1 MDNPDLNLG
10 LGAGSLEVRASRSGT
25 RLSGRFPYNSTAV
38 MSDGGRNGKPR
49 KEVFASRAFEYRIR
63 QPEAEIHLLHGHDY
77 DQVLARK
84 LDGSL
89 KLRDS
94 DDALSFDAVI
104 DPALAEAPFFQNLFA
119 QLRAGL
125 IGGISPGFRLPPER
139 AVPRQE
145 AEEVTDED
153 YVPAKG
159 MFGAVIR
166 RIKQALLFELSLVT
180 VPAYAETS
188 IEARSGDA
196 LILPVRPALHPT
208 ARWR

>member
-1 MDNPDLNLG
+1 MDADLSLG
-10 LGAGSLEVRASRSGT
+10 LGAGSLEVRASPKGT
-25 RLSGRFPYNSTAV
+25 RLHGRFPYNSTAV
-38 MSDGGRNGKPR
+38 MSDGGRNGPPR
-49 KEVFASRAFEYRIR
+49 KETFASRAFEYRIR

-89 KLRDS
+89 RIRDA
-94 DDALSFDAVI
+94 DDALSFEAII
-104 DPALAEAPFFQNLFA
+104 DPALAEAPFFQNLLA

-139 AVPRQE
+139 AVPRAE
-145 AEEVTDED
+145 AEEVTEED
-153 YVPAKG
+153 YKPERG
-159 MFGAVIR
+159 MFGALIR
-166 RIKQALLFELSLVT
+166 TIKQALLFELSLVT

-188 IEARSGDA
+188 IEARSGGA
-196 LILPVRPALHPT
+196 VIVPVRPALHPS